1 MTTILLQ
8 LFTCVGWLAY
18 STEVGNTWIT
28 PMKPAHHSQRCG
40 RGLTVHFQEQCG
52 CCVCLQGLAAKQSYC
67 RQCCNATACKWD
79 TGNSSPLFPHKDRT
93 NRLCIFVL
101 CYCFGKQ
108 NFIAVVPDVTKTIK
122 IELLTKPQI
131 PHSASN
137 QISSQ
142 THLEYKATNNKGIS
156 IRLNWTAH
164 LCLLL
169 HGTKDFLS
177 AKNLYSHLQSLSSP
191 GFLHPAY
198 KARL

>member
-1 MTTILLQ
+1 MAGLQHRSRDHLDHSNETSSSFSKMWKRPHGAFSGAVWLLCLSPRPGCKAVILQ
-8 LFTCVGWLAY
+8 
-18 STEVGNTWIT
+18 
-28 PMKPAHHSQRCG
+28 
-40 RGLTVHFQEQCG
+40 TV
-52 CCVCLQGLAAKQSYC
+52 LY
-67 RQCCNATACKWD
+67 ATACKWD